1 MHDLG
6 TLGGSN
12 STAWGINAS
21 GEVVGDAQTAGNAA
35 DREEEA
41 VER

>member
-1 MHDLG
+1 MHSLDW
-6 TLGGSN
+6 SHQKP
-12 STAWGINAS
+12 
-21 GEVVGDAQTAGNAA
+21 EPRAA